1 MDQVEMNVCTL
12 TEVGV
17 LAEDDWDGALAS
29 HDGNL
34 SIGPRVV
41 CVAAQMLRAH
51 HTVRATVR
59 L

>member
-1 MDQVEMNVCTL
+1 MYVCTL